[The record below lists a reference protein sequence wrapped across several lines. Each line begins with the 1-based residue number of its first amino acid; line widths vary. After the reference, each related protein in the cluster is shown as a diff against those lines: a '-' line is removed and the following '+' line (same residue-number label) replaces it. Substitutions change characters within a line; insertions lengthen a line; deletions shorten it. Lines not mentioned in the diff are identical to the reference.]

1 MDELTRD
8 VEHLLQ
14 REKLYSPQMSGAI
27 QSVRERSQ
35 LFFSLLPAS
44 EGRFA
49 FASRREFLEENGE
62 EFLALNQALYRLCAE
77 LEQLPQNPEEVFTLT
92 RRAHQLQVQ
101 LRFAIENE
109 APNTSFWIE
118 RPRS

>member
-14 REKLYSPQMSGAI
+14 REKLYTPQMSGAI

-35 LFFSLLPAS
+35 LFFSLLPAN

-49 FASRREFLEENGE
+49 FDSRREFLEENGD
-62 EFLALNQALYRLCAE
+62 EFLALNQALSRLGAE
-77 LEQLPQNPEEVFTLT
+77 MEQIPQKPEDVFNLV
-92 RRAHQLQVQ
+92 RRAQQLQV
-101 LRFAIENE
+101 
-109 APNTSFWIE
+109 
-118 RPRS
+118 